1 MKYREGCSPPRG
13 FAHKVTLTSPIADSR
28 LRTGNSG
35 EVLVTIKSLS
45 RARSYDVRYAPAPA
59 GGGTPTTWTTATFA
73 SARTA
78 VSIGGLT
85 PGTNYLFQVR
95 AFGKL
100 GHTDWSDSVARIC
113 AWEER
118 CNGRMK
124 GGRTPLSFCHRAAS
138 RKLTNNIC
146 RKVDSRLR
154 PA

>member
-1 MKYREGCSPPRG
+1 VVKCW
-13 FAHKVTLTSPIADSR
+13 
-28 LRTGNSG
+28 LRS
-35 EVLVTIKSLS
+35 SLFS

-95 AFGKL
+95 RFRQA

-118 CNGRMK
+118 LQWPDEGRQDASLF
-124 GGRTPLSFCHRAAS
+124 LSPR
-138 RKLTNNIC
+138 
-146 RKVDSRLR
+146 RLEETDE
-154 PA
+154 